1 MIIETERIPAD
12 YLSIDIDWRD
22 LSEENK
28 EYLRDKFEI
37 SEDNE
42 PMFLRFFDGEVWV
55 EYKKLL

>member
-1 MIIETERIPAD
+1 MIIETETIPASD
-12 YLSIDIDWRD
+12 LSIDIDWRD

-42 PMFLRFFDGEVWV
+42 PMFLRLFDGEVWV

>member
-1 MIIETERIPAD
+1 MIIETESIPAGD
-12 YLSIDIDWRD
+12 LSIDIDWRD

>member
-1 MIIETERIPAD
+1 MIIETESIPVGD
-12 YLSIDIDWRD
+12 LSIDIDWRD

>member
-1 MIIETERIPAD
+1 MIIETETIPAGD
-12 YLSIDIDWRD
+12 LSIDIDWRD

-55 EYKKLL
+55 EYKKFL

>member
-1 MIIETERIPAD
+1 MIIETETIPAGD
-12 YLSIDIDWRD
+12 LSIDIDWRD

>member
-1 MIIETERIPAD
+1 MIIETETIPAGD
-12 YLSIDIDWRD
+12 LSLDIDWRD

-42 PMFLRFFDGEVWV
+42 PMFVRFFDGEVWV

>member
-12 YLSIDIDWRD
+12 YLSFDIDWRD

-42 PMFLRFFDGEVWV
+42 PMFIRFFDGEVWV

>member
-1 MIIETERIPAD
+1 MIIETETIPASD
-12 YLSIDIDWRD
+12 LSIDIDWRD

>member
-1 MIIETERIPAD
+1 MIIETETIPAGD
-12 YLSIDIDWRD
+12 LSLDIDWRD

>member
-1 MIIETERIPAD
+1 MIIETETIPAGD
-12 YLSIDIDWRD
+12 LSIDIDWRD

-42 PMFLRFFDGEVWV
+42 PMFLRFFDGEFWV